1 MRYGV
6 VGSAAALVAMAALAG
21 VGEARGVDLHPEP
34 IDPEPDID
42 QRQRRNAAPPKRV
55 RYGSGPK
62 LEHATEADAHTD
74 ADRAR
79 IAAAIAKR
87 ERKAKR

>member
-1 MRYGV
+1 M
-6 VGSAAALVAMAALAG
+6 VGSVAALVALSALAG

-34 IDPEPDID
+34 VDPEPEINP
-42 QRQRRNAAPPKRV
+42 RQGRNSTPPKRV
-55 RYGSGPK
+55 RYSAGPK
-62 LEHATEADAHTD
+62 LDHATEDDAHTD